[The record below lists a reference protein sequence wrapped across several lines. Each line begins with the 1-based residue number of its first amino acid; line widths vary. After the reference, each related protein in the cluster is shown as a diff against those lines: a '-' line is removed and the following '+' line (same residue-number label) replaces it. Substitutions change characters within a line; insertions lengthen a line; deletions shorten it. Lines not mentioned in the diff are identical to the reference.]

1 MINED
6 KNRIIYNNNTTKGK
20 NNERLR
26 GEVSKLKPD
35 LWWWQQ
41 NDLYIIEITVPYG
54 MLSDNNDEN
63 RRIST
68 LETRRKQKTEKY
80 KELVKECERQF
91 GCKVRFSVIIVSS
104 LGALPK
110 ETVSEL
116 RKFTMNKRKL
126 NLLCRR
132 IVGASFTDS
141 MLIYYNLDFEKDMLI
156 KIKVTQMTQ
165 MTHKTRITRM
175 NQTMERTQKKM
186 KERLLIY

>member
-63 RRIST
+63 RRIFT

-80 KELVKECERQF
+80 KELVQESEQQF
-91 GCKVRFSVIIVSS
+91 GCKVRFSVIIESS

-110 ETVSEL
+110 ETISEL

>member
-6 KNRIIYNNNTTKGK
+6 KNRIIYNNNTIKGK

-26 GEVSKLKPD
+26 GEVSKLKPN

-63 RRIST
+63 RRIFT

-80 KELVKECERQF
+80 KELVQESEQQF
-91 GCKVRFSVIIVSS
+91 GCKVRFSVIIESS

-110 ETVSEL
+110 ETISEL